1 MLNKNINLVLQGG
14 GIKGLAYIGALR
26 YLEENNIN
34 INYIAGSSVGAII
47 GSLIACGYDSYEL
60 EDIINNISINTLIK
74 ELSTKEKI
82 KNKGLYSIK
91 NLEEYLEK
99 LLLKKNK
106 RVFSDIKIGN
116 NYKAIFMTTSLKH
129 KRIFVLPYDLKYIN
143 INPDT
148 FPIAKAAAMSA
159 SLPFFYEPYRLNK
172 QLFLDG
178 GISDNYPKWCFSE
191 ALALKVSNENYIFK
205 KIKNNIFGS
214 INNPNKLYEVYIDT
228 KEYKSTDFLK
238 GLNNKYDLYNRGYVT
253 LMKCLDKN
261 NLI

>member
-1 MLNKNINLVLQGG
+1 MINNNINLVLQGG
-14 GIKGLAYIGALR
+14 GIKGLSYIGALR
-26 YLEENNIN
+26 YLEENNIK
-34 INYIAGSSVGAII
+34 IDYIAGSSVGAII

-74 ELSTKEKI
+74 ELSPKEKI

-116 NYKAIFMTTSLKH
+116 NYKAIFITTSLKH
-129 KRIFVLPYDLKYIN
+129 KRIFVLPYDLKYLN

-148 FPIAKAAAMSA
+148 FPIAKAVAMSA
-159 SLPFFYEPYRLNK
+159 SIPLFYEPYKLNNN
-172 QLFLDG
+172 LFIDG
-178 GISDNYPKWCFSE
+178 GISDNYPKWCFSK
-191 ALALKVSNENYIFK
+191 ALALKVSEENKIIK

-214 INNPNKLYEVYIDT
+214 INNPNNIIDAYIDT
-228 KEYKSTDFLK
+228 NGYKSIDFLK
-238 GLNNKYDLYNRGYVT
+238 GLKNRYDLYNRGYVS
-253 LMKCLDKN
+253 LKKYFEFN
-261 NLI
+261 Y